1 MLVRRTK
8 HLLASIS
15 VALIAISCAPNQKVV
30 TESNTNETVISST
43 PPFQTKEPERYQATR
58 TITTVTANGETTV
71 TKNTIARD
79 GELRRDEVEL
89 WQQRV
94 VYLYLPEGR
103 FLLVPE
109 QKVFVDLAETNGAET
124 PGINDES
131 ESSPDRL
138 LHTDPVATSYQQVAT
153 ETVNGRTAQKYRVV
167 VNSSSA
173 ANVSDNVTLIWIDEA
188 LHMPIKSETT
198 SGDGKRITME
208 LSQISLDVDKSV
220 FRIPEGYEKITM
232 LDLPKRLK
240 VSE

>member
-1 MLVRRTK
+1 MLTRRK
-8 HLLASIS
+8 QQLLASLSI
-15 VALIAISCAPNQKVV
+15 ALITLSCAQNQKVV
-30 TESNTNETVISST
+30 TETNTNETVISST

-71 TKNTIARD
+71 TKNIVARD
-79 GELRRDEVEL
+79 GELRRDEIEL

-103 FLLVPE
+103 FLLVPDE
-109 QKVFVDLAETNGAET
+109 KVFVDLTKT
-124 PGINDES
+124 DSTQSPGIYDES

-138 LHTDPVATSYQQVAT
+138 RHTDPLATRYQQLAT

-167 VNSSSA
+167 VNNSA
-173 ANVSDNVTLIWIDEA
+173 ATNVSASETLIWIDEA
-188 LHMPIKSETT
+188 LHMPIRSETT
-198 SGDGKRITME
+198 SGDGKRVTME
-208 LSQISLDVDKSV
+208 LTDITLDVDKSV
-220 FRIPEGYEKITM
+220 FQIPEGYEKITI